1 MTREEMRIIE
11 QISRILLREKQIS
24 PEEQLRMLRLIRKEG
39 QSS

>member
-24 PEEQLRMLRLIRKEG
+24 AEEQLRMLRLIRKEG

>member
-24 PEEQLRMLRLIRKEG
+24 AKEQLRMLRLIRKEG